1 MPKIIDNLKP
11 RLISEARRQVSVSGY
26 GSVTVRSVAAACG
39 VGVGTVYNYFP
50 AKDALIAAVLL
61 EDWAQ
66 CMERVRAAGEAASGP
81 EPVLRAMHTELRA
94 FADTHS
100 GVFRDEHALHGYAD
114 AAARYHATLR
124 MQLAEPLR
132 AFCADTFTAEFIAE
146 SMLTWTMAGKPF
158 EEIHSILNKLF

>member
-39 VGVGTVYNYFP
+39 IGVGTVYNYFP

-66 CMERVRAAGEAASGP
+66 CMGRVHAAAAAAAYP

-100 GVFRDEHALHGYAD
+100 GIFRDAHALPAYAG
-114 AAARYHATLR
+114 AAAHYHAMLR

-132 AFCADTFTAEFIAE
+132 PFCADAFTAEFIAE
-146 SMLTWTMAGKPF
+146 SMLTWTMAGKSF
-158 EEIHSILNKLF
+158 EEIYSILNKLL

>member
-81 EPVLRAMHTELRA
+81 EPVLRAMYEELYA

-100 GVFRDEHALHGYAD
+100 GIFRDAHALPAYAG
-114 AAARYHATLR
+114 AAAHYHAMLR

-132 AFCADTFTAEFIAE
+132 PFCADTFTAEFIAE

>member
-81 EPVLRAMHTELRA
+81 EPVLRAMYEELYA

-100 GVFRDEHALHGYAD
+100 GIFRDAHALPAYAG
-114 AAARYHATLR
+114 AAAHYHAMLR

-132 AFCADTFTAEFIAE
+132 PFCADAFTAEFIAE
-146 SMLTWTMAGKPF
+146 SMLAWTMAGKSF
-158 EEIHSILNKLF
+158 EEILSIVNKLF

>member
-81 EPVLRAMHTELRA
+81 EPVLRAMYEELYA

-100 GVFRDEHALHGYAD
+100 GIFRDAHALPAYAG
-114 AAARYHATLR
+114 AAAHYHAMLR

-132 AFCADTFTAEFIAE
+132 PFCADAFTAEFIAE

-158 EEIHSILNKLF
+158 EEIHRILNKLF

>member
-66 CMERVRAAGEAASGP
+66 CMGRVHAAAAAAAYP

-100 GVFRDEHALHGYAD
+100 GIFRDAHALPAYAG
-114 AAARYHATLR
+114 AAAHYHAMLR

-132 AFCADTFTAEFIAE
+132 PFCADAFTAEFIAE
-146 SMLTWTMAGKPF
+146 SMLTWTMAGKSF
-158 EEIHSILNKLF
+158 EEIYSILNKLL

>member
-81 EPVLRAMHTELRA
+81 EPVLRAMYEELYA

-100 GVFRDEHALHGYAD
+100 GIFRDAHALPAYAG
-114 AAARYHATLR
+114 AAAHYHAMLR

-132 AFCADTFTAEFIAE
+132 PFCADAFTAEFIAE

>member
-39 VGVGTVYNYFP
+39 IGVGTVYNYFP

-81 EPVLRAMHTELRA
+81 EPVLRAMYEELYA

-100 GVFRDEHALHGYAD
+100 GIFRDAHALPAYAG
-114 AAARYHATLR
+114 AAAHYHAMLR

-132 AFCADTFTAEFIAE
+132 PFCADAFTAEFIAE

>member
-11 RLISEARRQVSVSGY
+11 RLISEARRQVNAYGY

-81 EPVLRAMHTELRA
+81 EPVLRAMYEELYA

-100 GVFRDEHALHGYAD
+100 GIFRDARALPAYAG
-114 AAARYHATLR
+114 AAAHYHAMLR
-124 MQLAEPLR
+124 AQLAEPLR
-132 AFCADTFTAEFIAE
+132 PFCADAFTAEFIAE
-146 SMLTWTMAGKPF
+146 SMLAWTMAGKSF
-158 EEIHSILNKLF
+158 EEIYSILNKLL

>member
-81 EPVLRAMHTELRA
+81 EPVLRAMYEELYA

-100 GVFRDEHALHGYAD
+100 GIFRDAHALPAYAG
-114 AAARYHATLR
+114 AAAHYHAMLR
-124 MQLAEPLR
+124 MQRAEPLR
-132 AFCADTFTAEFIAE
+132 PFCAVAFTAEFIAV